1 MMEDSLNSA
10 QIFIHAVT
18 ALPDAVRERLD
29 ADAPLDWAA
38 IEDPATAVDLREAA
52 QAGHRL
58 PDAVETLAARLIG
71 EMGIVP
77 ADLVAGFEREGAAS
91 AWLPHLSLEPDGDL
105 YRLRNDRTGEVHAGI
120 RAEAVAGHVVLAL
133 DLAAAVHETAELW
146 IDASE
151 RCEADP
157 ERTDPLARFAV
168 RMGDRLQ
175 ALAGDNP
182 TAGAAVAIL
191 AGTLEDTWNAQDA
204 ETRAELSAAVPP
216 GAADGICP
224 PRRRYLT
231 PVESYRMHACDPG
244 EIRWMRALAER
255 AGAPVQEPEEADSET
270 ATAGPQPADLSEA
283 GETGQDDAHAP
294 QAGTASEVEFVD
306 APGSGSEDLGI
317 GRELA
322 ELRRTADLLSAP
334 SARNLAAEVVAAA
347 GPAAAAASLDM
358 TALEV
363 DIGVDAMNAL
373 EFGPDP
379 DGPGLEEELAGL
391 GHAASLL
398 PGAVRRRL
406 GKSYGVG
413 VALALARFQD
423 ERQTDEVAAELRKA
437 IAGKRMPSWL
447 EELAAAL
454 MADAG
459 AETRDGMRT
468 RSVRLDLTE
477 GPERGYLATE
487 TGSGAAGR
495 LGPGGLMR
503 QTRLAMTF
511 ARDAWSGLETLRAS
525 ATEGGWTLEEGR
537 NGHSEL
543 RADERE
549 TLEAARQ
556 ILRALHRIRGDANLD
571 PARPPGALKQ
581 AAMAAESIRVVGP
594 TARAA
599 AGWPGASQ
607 PPDPRKPED
616 VARIVACARDLHD
629 SIKSISDRLIAGGM
643 AAQSARQEA

>member
-1 MMEDSLNSA
+1 MMEDSLNST

-29 ADAPLDWAA
+29 DDAPLDWAA
-38 IEDPATAVDLREAA
+38 IEDPATAVDLREAT

-133 DLAAAVHETAELW
+133 DLAAAIHETAELW

-151 RCEADP
+151 RCEADR
-157 ERTDPLARFAV
+157 ERTDPLARCAV

-175 ALAGDNP
+175 ALAGDSPN
-182 TAGAAVAIL
+182 AGAALATL
-191 AGTLEDTWNAQDA
+191 AGTLEDAWNAQDL
-204 ETRAELSAAVPP
+204 ETRAELSSAVPP
-216 GAADGICP
+216 GAPSGLCP

-231 PVESYRMHACDPG
+231 PVQSYRLHACDPG

-255 AGAPVQEPEEADSET
+255 AGVPVPVRALKNAGSQEVPED
-270 ATAGPQPADLSEA
+270 PQPADLGGAIEA
-283 GETGQDDAHAP
+283 DPDDAHEP
-294 QAGTASEVEFVD
+294 QAGTPSDAELVD

-322 ELRRTADLLSAP
+322 ELRRTADLFSAP
-334 SARNLAAEVVAAA
+334 AARNSAAVAAA

-363 DIGVDAMNAL
+363 EIGVDAMNAL

-391 GHAASLL
+391 RDVASLL

-413 VALALARFQD
+413 VALALTRLQD
-423 ERQTDEVAAELRKA
+423 ERQTDEVTAELRKA
-437 IAGKRMPSWL
+437 IAGKRLPSWL

-495 LGPGGLMR
+495 LGPGCLMR

-525 ATEGGWTLEEGR
+525 ATEAGWTLEEGR
-537 NGHSEL
+537 NGHSGL

-549 TLEAARQ
+549 TLEAALQ
-556 ILRALHRIRGDANLD
+556 ILRTFHRIPDANRD
-571 PARPPGALKQ
+571 TARPPGALNQ
-581 AAMAAESIRVVGP
+581 AAMAAESIRAVGP

-607 PPDPRKPED
+607 PPDPRSPED
-616 VARIVACARDLHD
+616 VAKIVACARDLHG

-643 AAQSARQEA
+643 AAHGA